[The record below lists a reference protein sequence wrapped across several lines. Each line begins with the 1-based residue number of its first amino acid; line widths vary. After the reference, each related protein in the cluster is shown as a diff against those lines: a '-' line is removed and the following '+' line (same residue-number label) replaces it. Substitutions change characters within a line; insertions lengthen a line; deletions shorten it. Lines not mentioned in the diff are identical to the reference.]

1 MACEVEWGGRGLW
14 EVVKEQGVLLLPFQL
29 LTKLDLAE
37 LYPGQEEVTGEE
49 YQVTDSDD
57 RGAFKANL
65 DVGLVR
71 TTTGARVFAAMKGAV
86 DGGINVPHR

>member
-1 MACEVEWGGRGLW
+1 M
-14 EVVKEQGVLLLPFQL
+14 LLSVQL

-37 LYPGQEEVTGEE
+37 LYPGQEEVDGEE
-49 YQVTDSDD
+49 YHVEDTGE

>member
-1 MACEVEWGGRGLW
+1 MRSCDCVP
-14 EVVKEQGVLLLPFQL
+14 LLPVQL
-29 LTKLDLAE
+29 LTTLDLAE
-37 LYPGQEEVTGEE
+37 QYPGQEEATGEE
-49 YQVTDSDD
+49 YQVEKSGD